1 MYEDKE
7 EDIESSF
14 CEDPIYREY
23 LERTAI
29 LQSFA
34 ALSAKMARPYIS
46 LQWALDCLRDLALI
60 FGTTLQDELFVPKK
74 TNGFVLFDENQTDA
88 LGNIKSI
95 NVNPSVREVWIEGL
109 DRLSEHLLEIC
120 LSFEKL
126 ERQIWRSPL
135 DLNLQGCCSQI
146 RDILSLERKRELET
160 QLWYLNAEKSILE
173 STNKTLR
180 KKLKSLQ
187 KRLYSRKSPTR

>member
-74 TNGFVLFDENQTDA
+74 TNGFVLFDENQSDA

-120 LSFEKL
+120 TAFEILQKAV
-126 ERQIWRSPL
+126 WRSPL
-135 DLNLQGCCSQI
+135 SLKLTGCCDRI
-146 RDILSLERKRELET
+146 RDILSLERKLELEI
-160 QLWYLNAEKSILE
+160 QLRYAQAEV
-173 STNKTLR
+173 STLRSANKTLK

-187 KRLYSRKSPTR
+187 KRLYSRRSRTR

>member
-1 MYEDKE
+1 MYGDKE
-7 EDIESSF
+7 EDFESSF

-23 LERTAI
+23 LERSAT
-29 LQSFA
+29 LKSFA
-34 ALSAKMARPYIS
+34 EISSKMARPYIS
-46 LQWALDCLRDLALI
+46 LQWALDILRDLALV

-74 TNGFVLFDENQTDA
+74 TNGFVLFDENQSDA